1 MYSTEIPKNQ
11 ACGNSTCSCGDKC
24 VALCLAMCSCAQGQ
38 CQCGSSK

>member
-24 VALCLAMCSCAQGQ
+24 SCAQGQ